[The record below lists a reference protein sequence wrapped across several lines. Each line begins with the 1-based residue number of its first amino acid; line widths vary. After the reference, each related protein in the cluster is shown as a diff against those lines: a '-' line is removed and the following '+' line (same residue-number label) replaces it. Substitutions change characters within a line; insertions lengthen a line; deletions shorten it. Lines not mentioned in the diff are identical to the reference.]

1 MKRTLQLLSIP
12 IIVALLLVGLTPSL
26 ALDRSTRLEVMS
38 GVVQI
43 SLVKIDKGE
52 VYYLPW
58 GSGTIISP
66 DGLILTN
73 CHVADPL
80 AFGFSPMEVPD
91 YDYLGIGLTV
101 RSDQLPQLAYLGEAV
116 QVDPYLDLAVVRI
129 TTKVDGTKV
138 KPESLNLPYV
148 ERGDSGLLEVGDE
161 LNIFG
166 YPGIGGDTVTF
177 TGGVVSGFT
186 LDAAITGRAWI
197 KTDASIS
204 GGNSGGTAVDAQGL
218 LVGVPTRAGDVDCR
232 PVTDTNGD
240 GMIDDRDSCVPI
252 GGFINALRP
261 VALAEP
267 LIERARLGLP
277 DVGKRDPGRESPGVT
292 GTSRFLNLL
301 FAPSV
306 NALNQPTSVIRSLS
320 SGSRSL
326 YLFFDYENMS
336 PSDTLEMRV
345 WINGV
350 ETPDWGLPRGA
361 WGGGAKGTWWVG
373 WNDANFGD
381 GVYRLVLYSNDLK
394 MAEAEIEI
402 GGRPTRAPTF
412 SNIRLGLEAT
422 SSGDVREASVL
433 FPTGT
438 KTLYAAFDYANMSN
452 TLQWTRAWLV
462 DGQEALR
469 RDENWSSGPAG
480 IYSMELSSQQGLE
493 PGAYRLNLYI
503 AGDLVATSNF
513 WVTGGEG
520 IGASFGPI
528 LFAEGIDRQGNPLN
542 AARSFPSGLPEL
554 YAFSEYSGMESGMEL
569 GVNWYLDGEV
579 VISDPYDWDG
589 DSEGLWNYYIYAND
603 GALPDGQY
611 DIELLV
617 EGQVLQQGSTVIG
630 TGARP
635 TPVPSTSPRDGV
647 QIQGTI
653 ADLDTGRPIPGAVF
667 LVLMPGITLD
677 TFQWTEAE
685 LYTSDEADRSGFYK
699 LPDLLARGDCYTMI
713 IGAEGYWMYGEDDVC
728 IGSDTAALIDLPIRL
743 EAQ

>member
-12 IIVALLLVGLTPSL
+12 LIIALLLVGLTPTL
-26 ALDRSTRLEVMS
+26 ALDRGTRLDVMS

-43 SLVKIDKGE
+43 SLVKIDRGE

-80 AFGFSPMEVPD
+80 AFGFTTAEVPD

-101 RSDQLPQLAYLGEAV
+101 RSDQPPQLAYLGEAV

-129 TTKVDGTKV
+129 TSRVDGTALE
-138 KPESLNLPYV
+138 PEDLNLPYV
-148 ERGDSGLLEVGDE
+148 ERGDSDMIEVGDE

-177 TGGVVSGFT
+177 TEGVVSGFT

-240 GMIDDRDSCVPI
+240 GRIDDRDSCVPI

-277 DVGKRDPGRESPGVT
+277 DVGKKDPGQESPAAMGI
-292 GTSRFLNLL
+292 SRFTNLF
-301 FAPSV
+301 FAPGVSD
-306 NALNQPTSVIRSLS
+306 LNQPTSVITRLP

-336 PSDTLEMRV
+336 PSDTLEMKV
-345 WINGV
+345 WIDGV
-350 ETPDWGLPRGA
+350 EAPDWGLPRGP
-361 WGGGAKGTWWVG
+361 WGGGEQGVWWVG
-373 WNDANFGD
+373 WNDADFVDGD
-381 GVYRLVLYSNDLK
+381 YRLVLYSNDTQ

-402 GGRPTRAPTF
+402 GGSPARTPTF
-412 SNIRLGLEAT
+412 SNIRLGLDAT
-422 SSGDVREASVL
+422 STGDVREAAVL

-438 KTLYAAFDYANMSN
+438 KILHVAFDYANMSN
-452 TLQWTRAWLV
+452 NLQWTRAWLV
-462 DGQEALR
+462 NGQEGLR
-469 RDENWSSGPAG
+469 RDENWSSGSTG
-480 IYSMELSSQQGLE
+480 TFSMELTSEQGLE
-493 PGAYRLNLYI
+493 AGAYRLNLYI
-503 AGDLVATSNF
+503 SGELAATSNF
-513 WVTGGEG
+513 WVTGGQG

-528 LFAEGIDRQGNPLN
+528 LFAEGIDRQGNPVGG
-542 AARSFPSGLPEL
+542 AQSFASGLPEL
-554 YAFSEYSGMESGMEL
+554 YAFSEYSGMEDGMEF
-569 GVNWYLDGEV
+569 GVNWYLDGEM
-579 VISDPYDWDG
+579 VIEDPYDWDDG
-589 DSEGLWNYYIYAND
+589 NEGLWHYYIYSDD

-611 DIELLV
+611 DVELLV
-617 EGQVLQQGSTVIG
+617 EGQVLQRGSTVVG
-630 TGARP
+630 AGARP
-635 TPVPSTSPRDGV
+635 TPVPSTDPRDGV
-647 QIQGTI
+647 QFQGTI
-653 ADLDTGRPIPGAVF
+653 TDLDTGRPIPGAAF

-685 LYTSDEADRSGFYK
+685 LYTSDEADRNGYYE
-699 LPDLLARGDCYTMI
+699 LPRLLARGECYTMI

-728 IGSDTAALIDLPIRL
+728 IDADVASVIDLPVRL